1 MAAKF
6 LLFYTDY
13 TEIMHNVTSM
23 THGKDRKS
31 YSTIRATAGERDF
44 SVQVRY
50 CISLARHDIA
60 GFVLSRHDLGNVC
73 IIFHD
78 VWPRDEII
86 TQ

>member
-1 MAAKF
+1 
-6 LLFYTDY
+6 
-13 TEIMHNVTSM
+13 MHNGTTSI
-23 THGKDRKS
+23 THGKDLKS
-31 YSTIRATAGERDF
+31 HSIISIGSEQL
-44 SVQVRY
+44 QVNVTSEMRY

-60 GFVLSRHDLGNVC
+60 SFVLSRHELGNVC